1 MSNKPKAPTKKK
13 TPASAGRLPHATL
26 KNPTIEAILGG
37 HFRFATAEQAQ
48 TRLESLRESFMVAK
62 PTQGEAE
69 DGIKLWIR
77 GFGMTAEAREAGYL
91 GNFAQLRVARADGE
105 KWTITATLLNIDKK
119 FHPERRQVAQKFPNW
134 GHPILRDVLKGR
146 IHQTAEAAQGELQR
160 LHEAFPEV
168 TIPLATKQYI
178 MVYRKSAGEG
188 KSPVEKW
195 VLEIE
200 WLEGKGYRITHALNE
215 HAPAAPKPPRE
226 KAEAPTAVDGKFAS
240 QVMLSR
246 RRRKTPVVRK
256 RPTDDEKP

>member
-1 MSNKPKAPTKKK
+1 MSNAPKAPKKK
-13 TPASAGRLPHATL
+13 PQKSERLPHATL
-26 KNPTIEAILGG
+26 KNPTIEAITGG
-37 HFRFATAEQAQ
+37 HFRFATAEQAE
-48 TRLESLRESFMVAK
+48 TRLAALRESFMVAK
-62 PTQGEAE
+62 PTEGEAE

-91 GNFAQLRVARADGE
+91 GNFAQLRAERLADG

-134 GHPILRDVLKGR
+134 GHPILRDILKGR
-146 IHQTAEAAQGELQR
+146 VHLSAEAAQGELAR

-168 TIPLATKQYI
+168 SIPLGSKQYI

-200 WLEGKGYRITHALNE
+200 WLEGKGYRIAHKLNE
-215 HAPAAPKPPRE
+215 H
-226 KAEAPTAVDGKFAS
+226 
-240 QVMLSR
+240 
-246 RRRKTPVVRK
+246 
-256 RPTDDEKP
+256 